1 MLLMSFSGVYLSDS
15 VFHLFLHS
23 RHSFQLFVV
32 VIGNQKCY
40 NLHDSR
46 KKFPTFAPSNT
57 HVMKKILFLMSL
69 LVLMCACHKEAEMET
84 RQYTASDVI
93 YPTNDKLDSMI
104 VEIDMEIPTKLPVDS
119 VLAPIQENILE
130 QIYGK
135 HFATMDPEK
144 AMWEYI
150 RMNQEEYQASNKEN
164 LVMLGEEPI
173 EQMPSDEDEMD
184 IRPTFSEEIYISARI
199 MEQVGNILAYSVEQ
213 YVYMGGA
220 HGINTRYFYNYDLN
234 NGSLIEEETLFADGY
249 QTQLTALL
257 RRNLVEQS
265 EALHSEA
272 DLIQSDYQQDNIVPN
287 NNFCI
292 QSDGM
297 SWHFNPYDI
306 APYAYGE
313 TDIFVSSADL
323 QPLLKEDINLWNK

>member
-1 MLLMSFSGVYLSDS
+1 
-15 VFHLFLHS
+15 
-23 RHSFQLFVV
+23 
-32 VIGNQKCY
+32 
-40 NLHDSR
+40 
-46 KKFPTFAPSNT
+46 
-57 HVMKKILFLMSL
+57 MSL

-84 RQYTASDVI
+84 RQYTASEVI

-119 VLAPIQENILE
+119 LLAPIQENILE

>member
-1 MLLMSFSGVYLSDS
+1 
-15 VFHLFLHS
+15 
-23 RHSFQLFVV
+23 
-32 VIGNQKCY
+32 
-40 NLHDSR
+40 
-46 KKFPTFAPSNT
+46 
-57 HVMKKILFLMSL
+57 MKKILFLMSL

-84 RQYTASDVI
+84 RQYTASEVI
-93 YPTNDKLDSMI
+93 YPTTDKLDSMI

-135 HFATMDPEK
+135 HFASMDPEK

-150 RMNQEEYQASNKEN
+150 RMNQEEYRATNKEN
-164 LVMLGEEPI
+164 LTFQVEATI
-173 EQMPSDEDEMD
+173 VPSEDDEMD
-184 IRPTFSEEIYISARI
+184 IRYTFSEEIYISARI

-234 NGSLIEEETLFADGY
+234 NGSLIEEETLFVDGY
-249 QTQLTALL
+249 QTQLTSLL

-272 DLIQSDYQQDNIVPN
+272 DLIQSDYQQDNIIPN
-287 NNFCI
+287 NNFSI

-323 QPLLKEDINLWNK
+323 QPLLKEGITLWNK